1 MTKPE
6 SLYPVCLHPFRAD
19 VAAMPERM
27 VNPFAYDPHP
37 LAKQAAEELQA
48 YIAANADVK
57 EAADEGKMFG
67 VLVVSPPWG
76 DGRGAFLAAYSG
88 LLGGRNDWP
97 WFVPPVFDAQQPDG
111 YFKTHEREISDINH
125 EIERL
130 EQSEEYA
137 RLKSA
142 HEEAVKKAQE
152 AVSSYKNK
160 VEKAK
165 ALRDM
170 LRLQRNMSPEDNA
183 LLVKESQFM
192 KAELHRIKKQQEALV
207 KEKEQPLRE
216 MEERI
221 LRLKR
226 QRQQLSDSL
235 QRWLFEQ
242 YVMLNEQGERK
253 SLLDIFASPDFTER
267 PSQTEVTTLLSLG
280 EGLGGRPLPPA
291 GSGDCCAPKLL
302 QYAFAHGLKPLC
314 LAEFWWGKPPKTEI
328 RHHLHFYPPCRGKC
342 LPILRWM
349 FSDFRWGEDNE
360 SRYEVRG
367 TRYENRNEER
377 REERGERS
385 ENSNESIIA
394 PTILYEDSSLAV
406 IVKPAGMLSVPGK
419 IDRPSVEQFMRERW
433 HDEVNPLIVHRLDM
447 ETSGLM
453 VVARTKWAHQQLQAQ
468 FANHEVIKRYEA
480 ILDGPWPADCP
491 TEGEISLPLRP
502 DLDDRPRQLVDP
514 IYGKEARTR
523 YKVAPLPSPP
533 KGETSKRQTEEVSAN
548 ARLSGSSPLGGDKR
562 GASLF
567 PLTGRTHQLRVHC
580 AHPDG
585 LGLPI
590 LGDALYGKPADRLYL
605 HAAEITFRHP
615 KTGEMLTF
623 TDEPDWTAAT

>member
-1 MTKPE
+1 MSPSQLE
-6 SLYPVCLHPFRAD
+6 HPFTASTQLPD
-19 VAAMPERM
+19 SF
-27 VNPFAYDPHP
+27 VNPFQGEPHP
-37 LAKQAAEELQA
+37 LAKEAAEMLQA
-48 YIAANADVK
+48 YIAESPDVK
-57 EAADEGKMFG
+57 AAADEGKMFG
-67 VLVVSPPWG
+67 VLVVEG
-76 DGRGAFLAAYSG
+76 GFFLAAYSG

-111 YFKTHEREISDINH
+111 YFKTQERTISNINH
-125 EIERL
+125 EIGRL
-130 EQSEEYA
+130 ELSDEYA
-137 RLKSA
+137 RLKA
-142 HEEAVKKAQE
+142 EVAEAEKSGAERVAT
-152 AVSSYKNK
+152 YNNK
-160 VEKAK
+160 VREAK

-170 LRLQRNMSPEDNA
+170 LRLQRNMSPEENA

-221 LRLKR
+221 LSLKR

-253 SLLDIFASPDFTER
+253 SLLDIFSSPDFTDR
-267 PSQTEVTTLLSLG
+267 PSQTEVTTPLSLG
-280 EGLGGRPLPPA
+280 EGLGMRPLPPA

-314 LAEFWWGKPPKTEI
+314 LAEFWWGAPPKAEI

-367 TRYENRNEER
+367 TRYENSDEARAS
-377 REERGERS
+377 GPD
-385 ENSNESIIA
+385 SNLA
-394 PTILYEDSSLAV
+394 PSYPRAFAPTIVATTILYEDDYLAV
-406 IVKPAGMLSVPGK
+406 VNKPAGMLSVPGK
-419 IDRPSVEQFMRERW
+419 IGGRSVESLMRQRW
-433 HDEVNPLIVHRLDM
+433 HDDITPIIVHRLDM
-447 ETSGLM
+447 DTSGLM
-453 VVARTKWAHQQLQAQ
+453 VVARTKWAHQQLQEQ
-468 FANHEVIKRYEA
+468 FARHEVSKRYEA
-480 ILDGPWPADCP
+480 ILDGPWPASLP
-491 TEGEISLPLRP
+491 AEGTISLPLRP
-502 DLDDRPRQLVDP
+502 DIDDRPRQLVDP
-514 IYGKEARTR
+514 VNGKEAKTR
-523 YKVAPLPSPP
+523 Y
-533 KGETSKRQTEEVSAN
+533 
-548 ARLSGSSPLGGDKR
+548 RLAPLGGDKR
-562 GASLF
+562 GISLF

-580 AHPDG
+580 AHLDG
-585 LGLPI
+585 LGIPI

-615 KTGEMLTF
+615 KTGELLTF
-623 TDEPDWTAAT
+623 TNEPDWKR

>member
-19 VAAMPERM
+19 VAAKPERM
-27 VNPFAYDPHP
+27 VNPFTYDPHP

-57 EAADEGKMFG
+57 AAADEGKMFG
-67 VLVVSPPWG
+67 VLVVAPHSSHQNGGTNVSAHDTNEAPLG
-76 DGRGAFLAAYSG
+76 GGVGGALTFLAAYSG

-125 EIERL
+125 EIEQL

-142 HEEAVKKAQE
+142 QEEAVKKAQE
-152 AVSSYKNK
+152 TVSSFKNK

-183 LLVKESQFM
+183 RLVKESQFM

-207 KEKEQPLRE
+207 KEKEQSLRE

-253 SLLDIFASPDFTER
+253 SLLDIFSSPDFTDR
-267 PSQTEVTTLLSLG
+267 PSQTEVTTPLSLG
-280 EGLGGRPLPPA
+280 EGLGMRPLPPA

-314 LAEFWWGKPPKTEI
+314 LAEFWWGAPPKTEI

-349 FSDFRWGEDNE
+349 CSGFRGYEGSND

-367 TRYENRNEER
+367 TRCENRNEER

-394 PTILYEDSSLAV
+394 PTILYEDSHLAV

-453 VVARTKWAHQQLQAQ
+453 VVARTKWAHQQLQEQ
-468 FANHEVIKRYEA
+468 FARHEVSKRYEA
-480 ILDGPWPADCP
+480 ILDGPWPADRP

-514 IYGKEARTR
+514 VYGKEARTR
-523 YKVAPLPSPP
+523 YRVAPL
-533 KGETSKRQTEEVSAN
+533 E
-548 ARLSGSSPLGGDKR
+548 GDKR
-562 GASLF
+562 RVSLF

-585 LGLPI
+585 LGIPI

-615 KTGEMLTF
+615 KTGELLTF
-623 TDEPDWTAAT
+623 TNEPDWKR

>member
-19 VAAMPERM
+19 VAAKPERM
-27 VNPFAYDPHP
+27 ANPFAYDPHP
-37 LAKQAAEELQA
+37 LAKQAAEELRA

-57 EAADEGKMFG
+57 DAADEGKMFG
-67 VLVVSPPWG
+67 VLVVAPHSSHQKGGTDVSAHDTNEAPLG
-76 DGRGAFLAAYSG
+76 GGVGGALTFLAAYSG

-302 QYAFAHGLKPLC
+302 QYAFTHGLKPLC

-349 FSDFRWGEDNE
+349 MPNSEEITPPSLGEGMG
-360 SRYEVRG
+360 VRL
-367 TRYENRNEER
+367 
-377 REERGERS
+377 
-385 ENSNESIIA
+385 
-394 PTILYEDSSLAV
+394 LYEDSSLAV
-406 IVKPAGMLSVPGK
+406 LVKPAGMLSVPGK

-453 VVARTKWAHQQLQAQ
+453 VVARTKWAHQQLQEQ
-468 FANHEVIKRYEA
+468 FANHEVRKRYEA
-480 ILDGPWPADCP
+480 ILDGPWPADRP

-514 IYGKEARTR
+514 VYGKEARTR
-523 YKVAPLPSPP
+523 YRVMAASR
-533 KGETSKRQTEEVSAN
+533 TSSTF
-548 ARLSGSSPLGGDKR
+548 L
-562 GASLF
+562 SLF

-585 LGLPI
+585 LALPI

-615 KTGEMLTF
+615 KTGEILTF
-623 TDEPDWTAAT
+623 TNEPEWKPVTESE

>member
-19 VAAMPERM
+19 VAAKPERM

-67 VLVVSPPWG
+67 VLVVAPHSSHQG
-76 DGRGAFLAAYSG
+76 GAINVSAHDTNEAPLGGAVGGALTFLAAYSG

-125 EIERL
+125 AIERL

-183 LLVKESQFM
+183 HLVKESQFM

-267 PSQTEVTTLLSLG
+267 PSQTEVTTLLSRG
-280 EGLGGRPLPPA
+280 EGLGVRLLPPA

-302 QYAFAHGLKPLC
+302 QYAFTHGLKPLC

-349 FSDFRWGEDNE
+349 LPNSEEITPPSLGEGMG
-360 SRYEVRG
+360 VRL
-367 TRYENRNEER
+367 
-377 REERGERS
+377 
-385 ENSNESIIA
+385 
-394 PTILYEDSSLAV
+394 LYEDSSLAV
-406 IVKPAGMLSVPGK
+406 LVKPAGMLSVPGK

-468 FANHEVIKRYEA
+468 FANHEVRKRYEA
-480 ILDGPWPADCP
+480 ILDGPWPADRP

-514 IYGKEARTR
+514 VYGKEARTR
-523 YKVAPLPSPP
+523 YRVMAASR
-533 KGETSKRQTEEVSAN
+533 TSSTF
-548 ARLSGSSPLGGDKR
+548 L
-562 GASLF
+562 SLF

-585 LGLPI
+585 LALPI

-623 TDEPDWTAAT
+623 TNEPEWKEDNK

>member
-1 MTKPE
+1 MSPSQLE
-6 SLYPVCLHPFRAD
+6 HPFTASTQLPD
-19 VAAMPERM
+19 NF
-27 VNPFAYDPHP
+27 VNPFQGEPHP
-37 LAKQAAEELQA
+37 LAKEAAEMLQA
-48 YIAANADVK
+48 YIAESPDVK
-57 EAADEGKMFG
+57 AAADEGKMFG
-67 VLVVSPPWG
+67 VLVVEG
-76 DGRGAFLAAYSG
+76 GFFLAAYSG

-125 EIERL
+125 EIEQL

-137 RLKSA
+137 RLKA
-142 HEEAVKKAQE
+142 EVAKAE
-152 AVSSYKNK
+152 KSGAERVAIYNNK
-160 VEKAK
+160 VREAK

-170 LRLQRNMSPEDNA
+170 LRLQRNMSPEENA
-183 LLVKESQFM
+183 RLVKESQFM

-221 LRLKR
+221 LSLKR

-267 PSQTEVTTLLSLG
+267 PSQTEVPTPLSLG
-280 EGLGGRPLPPA
+280 EGLGMRPLPPA

-314 LAEFWWGKPPKTEI
+314 LAEFWWGAPPKAEI

-349 FSDFRWGEDNE
+349 FSSFRGYEGSND

-367 TRYENRNEER
+367 ARCENRNEER

-394 PTILYEDSSLAV
+394 PTILYEDSHLAV

-453 VVARTKWAHQQLQAQ
+453 VVARTKWAHQQLQEQ
-468 FANHEVIKRYEA
+468 FARHEVSKRYEA
-480 ILDGPWPADCP
+480 ILDGPWPASLP
-491 TEGEISLPLRP
+491 AEGIISLPLRP
-502 DLDDRPRQLVDP
+502 DIDDRPRQLVDP
-514 IYGKEARTR
+514 VNGKEAKTR
-523 YKVAPLPSPP
+523 YRVAPLE
-533 KGETSKRQTEEVSAN
+533 GNKRRV
-548 ARLSGSSPLGGDKR
+548 
-562 GASLF
+562 SLF

-585 LGLPI
+585 LGIPI

-615 KTGEMLTF
+615 KTGELLTF
-623 TDEPDWTAAT
+623 TNEPDWKR

>member
-19 VAAMPERM
+19 VAAKPERM
-27 VNPFAYDPHP
+27 VNPFTYDPHP

-57 EAADEGKMFG
+57 AAADEGKMFG
-67 VLVVSPPWG
+67 VLVVAPHSSHQN
-76 DGRGAFLAAYSG
+76 GAINVSAHDTNEAPLGGGVGGALTFLAAYSG

-111 YFKTHEREISDINH
+111 HFKTQERTISDINH
-125 EIERL
+125 EIGRL
-130 EQSEEYA
+130 ELSDEYA
-137 RLKSA
+137 RLKA
-142 HEEAVKKAQE
+142 EVAEAEKSGAERVAT
-152 AVSSYKNK
+152 YNNK
-160 VEKAK
+160 VREAK

-170 LRLQRNMSPEDNA
+170 LRLQRNMSPEENA
-183 LLVKESQFM
+183 RLVKESQFM
-192 KAELHRIKKQQEALV
+192 KAELHRIKKREQALVEEKKAPLLAMEQHIEAL
-207 KEKEQPLRE
+207 KEKR
-216 MEERI
+216 
-221 LRLKR
+221 RLM
-226 QRQQLSDSL
+226 SDDL
-235 QRWLFEQ
+235 QRWLFVQ
-242 YVMLNEQGERK
+242 YEMLNEHGEKRN
-253 SLLDIFASPDFTER
+253 LLEIFGS
-267 PSQTEVTTLLSLG
+267 
-280 EGLGGRPLPPA
+280 LPPA

-314 LAEFWWGKPPKTEI
+314 LAEFWWGAPPKAEI

-367 TRYENRNEER
+367 ARCENRNEER

-394 PTILYEDSSLAV
+394 PTILYEDDYLAV
-406 IVKPAGMLSVPGK
+406 VNKPAGMLSVPGK
-419 IDRPSVEQFMRERW
+419 IGGRSVESLMRQRW
-433 HDEVNPLIVHRLDM
+433 HDDITPIIVHRLDM
-447 ETSGLM
+447 DTSGLM
-453 VVARTKWAHQQLQAQ
+453 VVARTKWAHQQLQEQ
-468 FANHEVIKRYEA
+468 FARHEVSKRYEA
-480 ILDGPWPADCP
+480 ILDGSWPADRP
-491 TEGEISLPLRP
+491 LEGEISLPLRP
-502 DLDDRPRQLVDP
+502 DIDDRPRQLVDP
-514 IYGKEARTR
+514 VNGKEAKTR
-523 YKVAPLPSPP
+523 Y
-533 KGETSKRQTEEVSAN
+533 
-548 ARLSGSSPLGGDKR
+548 RLAPLGGDKR
-562 GASLF
+562 GISLF

-585 LGLPI
+585 LGIPI

-615 KTGEMLTF
+615 KTGELLTF
-623 TDEPDWTAAT
+623 TNEPDWKR

>member
-6 SLYPVCLHPFRAD
+6 SLHPVCLHPFRAD
-19 VAAMPERM
+19 VAAKPERM
-27 VNPFAYDPHP
+27 VNPFTYDPHP

-48 YIAANADVK
+48 YIATHPDVK
-57 EAADEGKMFG
+57 AAADEGKMFG

-88 LLGGRNDWP
+88 LLGGRNDWS

-183 LLVKESQFM
+183 RLVKESQFM

-221 LRLKR
+221 LSLKR

-280 EGLGGRPLPPA
+280 EGLGMRPLPPA

-302 QYAFAHGLKPLC
+302 QYAFTHGLKPLC

-349 FSDFRWGEDNE
+349 MPNSEEITPPSLGEGMG
-360 SRYEVRG
+360 VR
-367 TRYENRNEER
+367 
-377 REERGERS
+377 
-385 ENSNESIIA
+385 
-394 PTILYEDSSLAV
+394 
-406 IVKPAGMLSVPGK
+406 LS
-419 IDRPSVEQFMRERW
+419 
-433 HDEVNPLIVHRLDM
+433 
-447 ETSGLM
+447 T
-453 VVARTKWAHQQLQAQ
+453 
-468 FANHEVIKRYEA
+468 VIK
-480 ILDGPWPADCP
+480 P
-491 TEGEISLPLRP
+491 
-502 DLDDRPRQLVDP
+502 
-514 IYGKEARTR
+514 
-523 YKVAPLPSPP
+523 
-533 KGETSKRQTEEVSAN
+533 
-548 ARLSGSSPLGGDKR
+548 
-562 GASLF
+562 
-567 PLTGRTHQLRVHC
+567 
-580 AHPDG
+580 
-585 LGLPI
+585 
-590 LGDALYGKPADRLYL
+590 
-605 HAAEITFRHP
+605 
-615 KTGEMLTF
+615 
-623 TDEPDWTAAT
+623 

>member
-48 YIAANADVK
+48 YIATHPDVK
-57 EAADEGKMFG
+57 AAADEGKMFG

-183 LLVKESQFM
+183 RLVKESQFM

-267 PSQTEVTTLLSLG
+267 PSQTEVTSLLSLG
-280 EGLGGRPLPPA
+280 EGLGMRPLPPA

-349 FSDFRWGEDNE
+349 LPNSEEITPPSLGEGMG
-360 SRYEVRG
+360 VRL
-367 TRYENRNEER
+367 
-377 REERGERS
+377 
-385 ENSNESIIA
+385 
-394 PTILYEDSSLAV
+394 LYEDSSLAV
-406 IVKPAGMLSVPGK
+406 LVKPAGMLSVPGK

-453 VVARTKWAHQQLQAQ
+453 VVARTKWAHQQLQEQ
-468 FANHEVIKRYEA
+468 FANHEVRKRYEA
-480 ILDGPWPADCP
+480 ILDGPWPADRP
-491 TEGEISLPLRP
+491 LEGEISLPLRP
-502 DLDDRPRQLVDP
+502 DLDDRPRQLVD
-514 IYGKEARTR
+514 YVHGKEARTR
-523 YKVAPLPSPP
+523 YRVNHIGLAPLLSPEGEEELPS
-533 KGETSKRQTEEVSAN
+533 A
-548 ARLSGSSPLGGDKR
+548 LMCSSPRGGWE
-562 GASLF
+562 GATLSLF

-580 AHPDG
+580 AHRDG
-585 LGLPI
+585 LGIPI
-590 LGDALYGKPADRLYL
+590 LGDELYGRKADRLYL

-615 KTGEMLTF
+615 KTCESLTF
-623 TDEPDWTAAT
+623 TNEPEWLK

>member
-19 VAAMPERM
+19 VAAKPERM
-27 VNPFAYDPHP
+27 LNPFTYDPHP

-48 YIAANADVK
+48 YIATHPDVK
-57 EAADEGKMFG
+57 AAADEGKMFG
-67 VLVVSPPWG
+67 VLVVAPHSSHQKGGTNVSAHDTNEAPLG
-76 DGRGAFLAAYSG
+76 GAVGGALTFLAAYSG

-152 AVSSYKNK
+152 TVSSYKNK

-183 LLVKESQFM
+183 RLVKESQFM

-280 EGLGGRPLPPA
+280 EGLGVRPLPPA

-302 QYAFAHGLKPLC
+302 QYAFTHGLKPLC

-377 REERGERS
+377 REERGS

-406 IVKPAGMLSVPGK
+406 LVKPAGMLSVPGK

-468 FANHEVIKRYEA
+468 FANHEVRKRYEA
-480 ILDGPWPADCP
+480 ILDGPWPADRP

-514 IYGKEARTR
+514 VYGKEARTR
-523 YKVAPLPSPP
+523 YRVMVVSR
-533 KGETSKRQTEEVSAN
+533 TSSTF
-548 ARLSGSSPLGGDKR
+548 L
-562 GASLF
+562 SLF

-623 TDEPDWTAAT
+623 TDEPDWFPSTP

>member
-1 MTKPE
+1 
-6 SLYPVCLHPFRAD
+6 
-19 VAAMPERM
+19 
-27 VNPFAYDPHP
+27 
-37 LAKQAAEELQA
+37 
-48 YIAANADVK
+48 
-57 EAADEGKMFG
+57 
-67 VLVVSPPWG
+67 
-76 DGRGAFLAAYSG
+76 
-88 LLGGRNDWP
+88 
-97 WFVPPVFDAQQPDG
+97 
-111 YFKTHEREISDINH
+111 
-125 EIERL
+125 
-130 EQSEEYA
+130 
-137 RLKSA
+137 
-142 HEEAVKKAQE
+142 
-152 AVSSYKNK
+152 
-160 VEKAK
+160 
-165 ALRDM
+165 
-170 LRLQRNMSPEDNA
+170 
-183 LLVKESQFM
+183 M

-221 LRLKR
+221 LSLKR

-267 PSQTEVTTLLSLG
+267 TSQTEVTTLLSLG
-280 EGLGGRPLPPA
+280 EGLGMRPLPPA

-314 LAEFWWGKPPKTEI
+314 LAEFWWGAPPKTEI

-349 FSDFRWGEDNE
+349 CSGFRGYEGSND

-367 TRYENRNEER
+367 TRCENRNEER

-394 PTILYEDSSLAV
+394 PTILYEDNYLAV

-468 FANHEVIKRYEA
+468 FANHEVRKRYEA
-480 ILDGPWPADCP
+480 ILDGPWPADRP

-514 IYGKEARTR
+514 VYGKEARTR
-523 YKVAPLPSPP
+523 YRVAPLE
-533 KGETSKRQTEEVSAN
+533 GNKRRV
-548 ARLSGSSPLGGDKR
+548 
-562 GASLF
+562 SLF

-585 LGLPI
+585 LGIPI

-615 KTGEMLTF
+615 KTGELLTF
-623 TDEPDWTAAT
+623 TNEPDWKR

>member
-19 VAAMPERM
+19 VAAKPERM
-27 VNPFAYDPHP
+27 VNPFTYDPHP

-48 YIAANADVK
+48 YIATHPDVK
-57 EAADEGKMFG
+57 AAADEGKMFG

-142 HEEAVKKAQE
+142 HEETVKKAQE
-152 AVSSYKNK
+152 TVSSFKNK

-280 EGLGGRPLPPA
+280 EGLRGRPLPPA

-302 QYAFAHGLKPLC
+302 QYAFTHGLKPLC

-349 FSDFRWGEDNE
+349 MPNSEEITPPSFGEGMG
-360 SRYEVRG
+360 VRL
-367 TRYENRNEER
+367 
-377 REERGERS
+377 
-385 ENSNESIIA
+385 
-394 PTILYEDSSLAV
+394 LYEDSHLAV

-468 FANHEVIKRYEA
+468 FANHEVRKRYEA
-480 ILDGPWPADCP
+480 ILDGPWPADRP

-514 IYGKEARTR
+514 VYGKEARTR
-523 YKVAPLPSPP
+523 YRVMVVSR
-533 KGETSKRQTEEVSAN
+533 TSSTF
-548 ARLSGSSPLGGDKR
+548 L
-562 GASLF
+562 SLF

-585 LGLPI
+585 LALPI

-623 TDEPDWTAAT
+623 TDEPDWTAVTESE

>member
-1 MTKPE
+1 MSPSQLE
-6 SLYPVCLHPFRAD
+6 HPFTASTQLPD
-19 VAAMPERM
+19 SF
-27 VNPFAYDPHP
+27 VNPFQGEPHP
-37 LAKQAAEELQA
+37 LAKEAAEMLQA
-48 YIAANADVK
+48 YIAESPDVK
-57 EAADEGKMFG
+57 AAADEGKMFG
-67 VLVVSPPWG
+67 VLVVEG
-76 DGRGAFLAAYSG
+76 GFFLAAYSG

-125 EIERL
+125 EIGRL
-130 EQSEEYA
+130 ELSDEYA
-137 RLKSA
+137 RLKA
-142 HEEAVKKAQE
+142 EVAEAEKSGAERVAI
-152 AVSSYKNK
+152 YNNK
-160 VEKAK
+160 VREAK

-170 LRLQRNMSPEDNA
+170 LRLQRNMSPEENA
-183 LLVKESQFM
+183 RLVKESQFM
-192 KAELHRIKKQQEALV
+192 KAELHRIKKREQALVEEKKAPLLAMEQHIEAL
-207 KEKEQPLRE
+207 KEKRRR
-216 MEERI
+216 M
-221 LRLKR
+221 
-226 QRQQLSDSL
+226 SDDL
-235 QRWLFEQ
+235 QRWLFVQ
-242 YVMLNEQGERK
+242 YEMLNEHGEKRN
-253 SLLDIFASPDFTER
+253 LLEIFGS
-267 PSQTEVTTLLSLG
+267 
-280 EGLGGRPLPPA
+280 LPPA

-314 LAEFWWGKPPKTEI
+314 LAEFWWGAPPKAKI

-349 FSDFRWGEDNE
+349 FSDFRGYEGSND

-367 TRYENRNEER
+367 TRCENRNEER

-394 PTILYEDSSLAV
+394 PTILYEDNYLAV

-468 FANHEVIKRYEA
+468 FANHEVRKRYEA
-480 ILDGPWPADCP
+480 ILDGPWPADRP

-514 IYGKEARTR
+514 VYGKEARTR
-523 YKVAPLPSPP
+523 YRVAPLE
-533 KGETSKRQTEEVSAN
+533 GNKRRV
-548 ARLSGSSPLGGDKR
+548 
-562 GASLF
+562 SLF

-585 LGLPI
+585 LGIPI

-615 KTGEMLTF
+615 KTGELLTF
-623 TDEPDWTAAT
+623 TNEPDWKR

>member
-19 VAAMPERM
+19 VAAKPERM
-27 VNPFAYDPHP
+27 VNPFTYDPHP

-76 DGRGAFLAAYSG
+76 DGRGAFFAAYSG

-183 LLVKESQFM
+183 RLVKESQFM

-267 PSQTEVTTLLSLG
+267 PSQTEVPTPLSRG
-280 EGLGGRPLPPA
+280 EGLGVRLLPPA

-302 QYAFAHGLKPLC
+302 QYAFTHGLKPLC

-328 RHHLHFYPPCRGKC
+328 RHHLHCYPPCRGKC
-342 LPILRWM
+342 LPILRRM
-349 FSDFRWGEDNE
+349 LPNSEEITPPSLGEGMG
-360 SRYEVRG
+360 VRL
-367 TRYENRNEER
+367 
-377 REERGERS
+377 
-385 ENSNESIIA
+385 
-394 PTILYEDSSLAV
+394 LYEDSSLAV
-406 IVKPAGMLSVPGK
+406 LVKPAGMLSVPGK
-419 IDRPSVEQFMRERW
+419 IDRPTVEQFMRERW

-468 FANHEVIKRYEA
+468 FANHEVRKRYEA
-480 ILDGPWPADCP
+480 ILDGPWPADRP

-514 IYGKEARTR
+514 VYGKEARTR
-523 YKVAPLPSPP
+523 YRVMAVSR
-533 KGETSKRQTEEVSAN
+533 TSSTF
-548 ARLSGSSPLGGDKR
+548 L
-562 GASLF
+562 SLF

-585 LGLPI
+585 LALPI

>member
-19 VAAMPERM
+19 VAAKPERM
-27 VNPFAYDPHP
+27 VNPFTYDPHP

-183 LLVKESQFM
+183 RLVKESQFM

-221 LRLKR
+221 LSLKR

-267 PSQTEVTTLLSLG
+267 PSQTEVTTLLSRG
-280 EGLGGRPLPPA
+280 EGLGVRLLPPA

-302 QYAFAHGLKPLC
+302 QYAFTHGLKPLC

-349 FSDFRWGEDNE
+349 MPNSEEITPPSLGEGMG
-360 SRYEVRG
+360 VRL
-367 TRYENRNEER
+367 
-377 REERGERS
+377 
-385 ENSNESIIA
+385 
-394 PTILYEDSSLAV
+394 LYEDSSLAV
-406 IVKPAGMLSVPGK
+406 LVKPAGMLSVPGK

-453 VVARTKWAHQQLQAQ
+453 VVARTKWAHQQLQEQ
-468 FANHEVIKRYEA
+468 FANHEVRKRYEA
-480 ILDGPWPADCP
+480 ILDGPWPADRP

-514 IYGKEARTR
+514 VYGKEARTR
-523 YKVAPLPSPP
+523 YRVMVASR
-533 KGETSKRQTEEVSAN
+533 TSSTF
-548 ARLSGSSPLGGDKR
+548 L
-562 GASLF
+562 SLF

>member
-6 SLYPVCLHPFRAD
+6 SLHPVCLHPFRAD
-19 VAAMPERM
+19 VAAKPERM
-27 VNPFAYDPHP
+27 VNPFTYDPHP

-48 YIAANADVK
+48 YIATHPDVK
-57 EAADEGKMFG
+57 AAADEGKMFG

-88 LLGGRNDWP
+88 LLGGRNDWS

-183 LLVKESQFM
+183 RLVKESQFM

-221 LRLKR
+221 LSLKR

-280 EGLGGRPLPPA
+280 EGLGMRPLPPA

-302 QYAFAHGLKPLC
+302 QYAFTHGLKPLC

-349 FSDFRWGEDNE
+349 MPNSEEITPPSLGEGMG
-360 SRYEVRG
+360 VRL
-367 TRYENRNEER
+367 
-377 REERGERS
+377 
-385 ENSNESIIA
+385 
-394 PTILYEDSSLAV
+394 LYEDSSLAV
-406 IVKPAGMLSVPGK
+406 LVKPAGMLSVPGK

-453 VVARTKWAHQQLQAQ
+453 VVARTKWAHQQLQTQ
-468 FANHEVIKRYEA
+468 FANHEVRKRYEA
-480 ILDGPWPADCP
+480 ILDGPWPADRP

-514 IYGKEARTR
+514 VYGKEARTR
-523 YKVAPLPSPP
+523 YRVMAVSR
-533 KGETSKRQTEEVSAN
+533 TSSTF
-548 ARLSGSSPLGGDKR
+548 L
-562 GASLF
+562 SLF

-605 HAAEITFRHP
+605 HAAVITFRHP